1 MEGFSPQTSFGPQV
15 AATYDDELRGDEAAA
30 TDFLASLVD
39 GHTCGE
45 PSGEP
50 SGELSRALEF
60 AIGTGRIALPLSE
73 RGVRVDGIE
82 LSAAMI
88 ERLRAKPGGAALDVH
103 LGDMTAT
110 RTGRRYGLVYL
121 VFNTIFNL
129 LRQEEQV
136 ACFENAAMHLGE
148 GGVFVVEAAVP
159 SAWLPSEAY
168 ARPERITAT
177 SVTLDVCTYDPVTQL
192 LEENQVRIGTDGIAM
207 MPISCRLA
215 WPSELD
221 LMARLVGLR
230 LRERWGGWHHQP
242 YTGRDLH
249 VSVYEQA

>member
-1 MEGFSPQTSFGPQV
+1 MEGFTPQTSFGPQV
-15 AATYDDELRGDEAAA
+15 AATYDDEPRGDEAVAA
-30 TDFLASLVD
+30 DFLAGLLTRADS
-39 GHTCGE
+39 G
-45 PSGEP
+45 PSA
-50 SGELSRALEF
+50 RALEF
-60 AIGTGRIALPLSE
+60 AIGTGRIALPLAE

-88 ERLRAKPGGAALDVH
+88 ERLRTKPGGTDLDVH

-129 LRQEEQV
+129 LTQDEQV
-136 ACFENAAMHLGE
+136 ACFDNAARQLE
-148 GGVFVVEAAVP
+148 CDGVFVVEAAVP

-168 ARPERITAT
+168 ARPERVTAT
-177 SVTLDVCTYDPVTQL
+177 SVTLDVCTYDPVTQVL
-192 LEENQVRIGTDGIAM
+192 DENHVRIGAEGIAM
-207 MPISCRLA
+207 MPISCRLT

-221 LMARLVGLR
+221 LMARLAGLR
-230 LRERWGGWHHQP
+230 LRERWGGWQRQP

-249 VSVYEQA
+249 VSVYERA